1 MVEYIEDTI
10 GPSPLMED
18 QERRCWDL
26 VVGSGDLVDARL
38 CASMTKGPHFTRQAW
53 YGERL
58 DQSRLDR
65 FYISERGEWIHHI
78 KKRDAPTKFFFARL
92 KAKLSQEEMSGV
104 VDTQGRLV
112 EEEGEVL
119 QEVHKFY
126 KELYTEEVE
135 TEECRTKR
143 EQILRLVDRGFT
155 EEQNR
160 RLEAEPD
167 KELITEIVRDLP
179 KEKSP
184 GLDGVTAEILVLG
197 WEFMQ
202 QDCFWMVGE
211 VWRRKSLWGKD
222 RKGVIKLIP
231 KNKRKHLLQNWRPI
245 TLLTTTYKIIAKI
258 FARRLK
264 EMLPALIDEQQTG
277 FVAGRNIIDNI
288 LSLRLAQEWAQVSD
302 QNCIFIKLDFMKAYD
317 RIAHGY
323 LWDTLRAMGMGQDT
337 LERIKGLV
345 VGGSAVVHVNGLFTK
360 EFELQRGV
368 RQGCPLAPLLFAMF
382 TQPLMR
388 LLREEERRG
397 NIHGMNIGGEST
409 LLHQL
414 FADDTGISITM
425 EEQQFARLQEVIR
438 EYEQAS
444 GARLNVQKSTIM
456 QLNPGPAPEWLAD
469 TGCEIARPDRPFVY
483 LGVQTSSPVDERSI
497 TESIV
502 QKMMKKLNHWSNKL
516 LSWPAKTCVGSKSP
530 ISTHVSRTLS

>member
-1 MVEYIEDTI
+1 
-10 GPSPLMED
+10 
-18 QERRCWDL
+18 
-26 VVGSGDLVDARL
+26 
-38 CASMTKGPHFTRQAW
+38 
-53 YGERL
+53 
-58 DQSRLDR
+58 
-65 FYISERGEWIHHI
+65 
-78 KKRDAPTKFFFARL
+78 
-92 KAKLSQEEMSGV
+92 
-104 VDTQGRLV
+104 
-112 EEEGEVL
+112 
-119 QEVHKFY
+119 
-126 KELYTEEVE
+126 
-135 TEECRTKR
+135 
-143 EQILRLVDRGFT
+143 
-155 EEQNR
+155 
-160 RLEAEPD
+160 
-167 KELITEIVRDLP
+167 
-179 KEKSP
+179 
-184 GLDGVTAEILVLG
+184 
-197 WEFMQ
+197 
-202 QDCFWMVGE
+202 MVGE

-231 KNKRKHLLQNWRPI
+231 KNERKHLLQNWRPI

-302 QNCIFIKLDFMKAYD
+302 QNCIFIILDFMKAYD

-345 VGGSAVVHVNGLFTK
+345 
-360 EFELQRGV
+360 
-368 RQGCPLAPLLFAMF
+368 
-382 TQPLMR
+382 PLMR

-414 FADDTGISITM
+414 FADDTEISITM
-425 EEQQFARLQEVIR
+425 EEQQFARLPEVIR

-469 TGCEIARPDRPFVY
+469 TGYEIARPDRPFVY

-497 TESIV
+497 MESIV

-516 LSWPAKTCVGSKSP
+516 LSWPAKTILLKHVLAATPLYQLMSVGLCRDGIEDLERLCRTFLWGWNEDGGAK
-530 ISTHVSRTLS
+530 TLLVAWERVSQPKHKGGLGWNSFQDRADALNVRLTEQILSGGRQNGYSWQGV